1 MTVLPPAAHVPDAT
15 TLARPGVAKMWQ
27 TAKDFEAM
35 ALGEM
40 LGPMFNSV
48 DNAHG
53 KFGGGAAEQTW
64 KPMLTQ
70 QLAKQMAAGGGLGLA
85 MPVFQQ
91 MLRMQETAQNQE
103 AT

>member
-1 MTVLPPAAHVPDAT
+1 MRTPDAA
-15 TLARPGVAKMWQ
+15 TLAQPGVDKMWQ

-40 LGPMFNSV
+40 LSPMFNTV
-48 DNAHG
+48 DSARG
-53 KFGGGAAEQTW
+53 MFGGGAAEQTW

-91 MLRMQETAQNQE
+91 MLRMQESAKNPE
-103 AT
+103 AA